1 MTTQYTPK
9 GSMCM
14 ACKHRERNC
23 MWLEF
28 EKMAVIEKL
37 KDGTLVVKC
46 VEFEN
51 KSTTKLGE
59 NPY

>member
-1 MTTQYTPK
+1 
-9 GSMCM
+9 
-14 ACKHRERNC
+14 

>member
-1 MTTQYTPK
+1 
-9 GSMCM
+9 
-14 ACKHRERNC
+14 

-46 VEFEN
+46 TEFEN
-51 KSTTKLGE
+51 KSTNKLSE
-59 NPY
+59 NP